1 LRKHFD
7 LINALCNRQNLAQ
20 IVAAITALE
29 TDDAW
34 LKKAAATLAAGSPSS
49 ASLSYALQQRAPQL
63 SLADV
68 FRIEYVAALHCAA
81 RPDFAEGIRALL
93 IAKDRRPQWQPASL
107 ADITPDW
114 VDGFFVS
121 PWSADA
127 HPLADLG
134 MSSNQ

>member
-1 LRKHFD
+1 M
-7 LINALCNRQNLAQ
+7 
-20 IVAAITALE
+20 E
-29 TDDAW
+29 E
-34 LKKAAATLAAGSPSS
+34 
-49 ASLSYALQQRAPQL
+49 QRAPQL

-93 IAKDRRPQWQPASL
+93 IDKDQRPQWRPATL
-107 ADITPDW
+107 DEATPDW

-121 PWSADA
+121 PWPADA

-134 MSSNQ
+134 TSNQSFVA